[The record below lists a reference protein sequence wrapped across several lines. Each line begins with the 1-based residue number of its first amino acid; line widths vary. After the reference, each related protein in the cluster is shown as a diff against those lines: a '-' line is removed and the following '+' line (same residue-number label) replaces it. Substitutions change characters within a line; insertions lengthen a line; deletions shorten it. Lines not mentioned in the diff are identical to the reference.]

1 MNRAFSNLKVHDPP
15 GVLVAGMAFR
25 FSLVLLLL
33 FLVACTST
41 VIRPGSD
48 QYALKVE
55 DNPAAYRFDIVLQSH
70 DPKPLCIPV
79 ENWPSREGQLHMG
92 SDLATLHTTT
102 GILAARDENFGYCPG
117 GCGQHQIAPGSK
129 LHGFIAYEAF
139 GDPVQLAMD
148 AGKRL
153 QFTVSLS
160 YCKEI

>member
-1 MNRAFSNLKVHDPP
+1 MNPAFRNLKADDHAGLPA
-15 GVLVAGMAFR
+15 VALTSR
-25 FSLVLLLL
+25 LTLILLLS
-33 FLVACTST
+33 FLVACTPAL
-41 VIRPGSD
+41 IQPGSD
-48 QYALKVE
+48 QYALRVE

-70 DPKPLCIPV
+70 DPKPLCISV

-117 GCGQHQIAPGSK
+117 GCGQHRIAPGSE
-129 LHGFIAYEAF
+129 LQGFIAYEAF